1 MSDKYVLVTGGNGT
15 IGSHVCQ
22 HLALH
27 GQKPIVGY
35 CNNRQNAVRT
45 AKLCGGVTIELD
57 LGSERIV
64 VDAAAKICSEYSNL
78 SGVIFVGSPP
88 LTVSPFKNISTVHI
102 KSHLNANVLGPFLL
116 ISRLMT
122 EVFIPRKNGAITAVL
137 TKAIEDQQSSA
148 LRQMGAYSIGK
159 NALRSLI
166 ELVQVEY
173 QWLNVS
179 YIYPG
184 FTDTKMLEAFDTR
197 FIEHLRLS
205 GQLSSP
211 EKIGKNIAMNYL
223 QSLEKK

>member
-1 MSDKYVLVTGGNGT
+1 M
-15 IGSHVCQ
+15 
-22 HLALH
+22 
-27 GQKPIVGY
+27 
-35 CNNRQNAVRT
+35 
-45 AKLCGGVTIELD
+45 
-57 LGSERIV
+57 
-64 VDAAAKICSEYSNL
+64 
-78 SGVIFVGSPP
+78 
-88 LTVSPFKNISTVHI
+88 SPFKNISTDHI

-137 TKAIEDQQSSA
+137 TKAIEDQQSAA

-211 EKIGKNIAMNYL
+211 EKWGKI
-223 QSLEKK
+223 SL